1 MSNNLFSKQIQ
12 DQLKALK
19 SQLGSTGRDSS
30 NQHAD
35 SKPNESVN
43 LPTKKQVQK
52 TVKQLDSKH
61 IDDDKVLFM
70 QAMAGVKPL
79 ADKNLISPTN
89 TPKKDKPDATMLS
102 KRAAAQGG
110 ETDNNISGLSDMQA
124 LLNPVSGDAYL
135 SYKTQTLQNKI
146 FNQLKQ
152 GKLRWYDAVDIHGCT
167 IEQAREAVIQLLT
180 QAKQNGESVVKIVH
194 GKGEDAVLK
203 TCVNG
208 WLRQIPEVL
217 AFCSASPKDGGNGA
231 VLVLLKKNKL

>member
-1 MSNNLFSKQIQ
+1 MSNLFSKEMQ
-12 DQLKALK
+12 DQLKDLK
-19 SQLGSTGRDSS
+19 GQLSKGRDTNS
-30 NQHAD
+30 NEENG
-35 SKPNESVN
+35 KPTEPVA

-52 TVKQLDSKH
+52 TVKKLGSEH
-61 IDDDKVLFM
+61 VDDDKVLFM
-70 QAMAGVKPL
+70 QAMSGVKKL
-79 ADKNLISPTN
+79 EDKNQVSPVNKPKIS
-89 TPKKDKPDATMLS
+89 KPDAATLS

-110 ETDNNISGLSDMQA
+110 EETQVSGLSDMQA
-124 LLNPVSGDAYL
+124 LLNPVSGDAFL
-135 SYKTQTLQNKI
+135 MYKHTSLQNKI

-167 IEQAREAVIQLLT
+167 IEEAREAMLQLLS
-180 QAKQNGESVVKIVH
+180 QAKQNGENVVKIVH

-231 VLVLLKKNKL
+231 VLVLLKKAKLS

>member
-1 MSNNLFSKQIQ
+1 MSNNLFSKQMQ
-12 DQLKALK
+12 DELKALK
-19 SQLGSTGRDSS
+19 SQLGTSGRDAN
-30 NQHAD
+30 NQNAD
-35 SKPNESVN
+35 SKPTEPVS
-43 LPTKKQVQK
+43 LPTKKQVKK
-52 TVKQLDSKH
+52 TVKQFDSKH

-79 ADKNLISPTN
+79 EDKNQISPTN
-89 TPKKDKPDATMLS
+89 KPKKDKPDATMLS
-102 KRAAAQGG
+102 KRAAAQGS

-135 SYKTQTLQNKI
+135 SYKSQTLQNKI

-217 AFCSASPKDGGNGA
+217 AFCSATPKDGGNGA
-231 VLVLLKKNKL
+231 VLVLLKRNKI

>member
-1 MSNNLFSKQIQ
+1 MQ
-12 DQLKALK
+12 DELKALK
-19 SQLGSTGRDSS
+19 SQLSTSGRDAN
-30 NQHAD
+30 NQNAD
-35 SKPNESVN
+35 SKPTEPVS
-43 LPTKKQVQK
+43 LPTKKQVKK
-52 TVKQLDSKH
+52 TVKQFDSKH

-79 ADKNLISPTN
+79 EDKNQISPTN
-89 TPKKDKPDATMLS
+89 KPKKDKPDATMLS
-102 KRAAAQGG
+102 KRAAAQGS

-135 SYKTQTLQNKI
+135 SYKSQTLQNKI

-231 VLVLLKKNKL
+231 VLVLLKRNKI